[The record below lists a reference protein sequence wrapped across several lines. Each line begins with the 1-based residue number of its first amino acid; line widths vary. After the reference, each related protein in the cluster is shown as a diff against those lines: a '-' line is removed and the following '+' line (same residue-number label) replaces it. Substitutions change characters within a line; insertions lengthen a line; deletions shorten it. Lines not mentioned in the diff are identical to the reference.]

1 MPHALWP
8 NDQKMN
14 RIDLHTHSSYSDGSL
29 SPRQLVQLAKKRG
42 LRAIALTDH
51 DTVAGVEEA
60 LEAGKE
66 LGVEAV
72 PGVEISA
79 QYPPGTMHILGYYI
93 RASHRELQGA
103 LKKLQ
108 QARAA
113 RNPKIIERLQGLGL
127 KITTT
132 EVLDL
137 SGGQVGRPHIA
148 RALVNRGY
156 VSSIDEAFSRYLKKG
171 AIAYVEKFR
180 FPPEEA
186 IAIIRRAGGIAVLAH
201 PFTLGMAKPDE
212 LSQLVRGLGEMGLEG
227 IEVFYPGHTEEM
239 AVIYEDV
246 AKRLGLVCTG
256 GSDFHG
262 NFRDHSYLGNTT
274 LGKGL
279 DYGML
284 ESLRERL
291 KEREYRH
298 VQS

>member
-1 MPHALWP
+1 
-8 NDQKMN
+8 MN

-29 SPRQLVQLAKKRG
+29 SPRQLVQLAKKKR

-60 LEAGKE
+60 LEAGNE
-66 LGVEAV
+66 LGVEVV

-79 QYPPGTMHILGYYI
+79 QYPPGTMHILGYYLHT
-93 RASHRELQGA
+93 SHPELLGA

-113 RNPKIIERLQGLGL
+113 RNPKIIERLQALGL
-127 KITTT
+127 EITTT

-148 RALVNRGY
+148 KALVNKGY
-156 VSSIDEAFSRYLKKG
+156 VSTIDEAFSRYLKKG
-171 AIAYVEKFR
+171 AVAYVEKFR

-186 IAIIRRAGGIAVLAH
+186 IAMIRRAGGIAVLAH
-201 PFTLGMAKPDE
+201 PFTLGMDNPDE
-212 LSQLVRGLGEMGLEG
+212 LALLVRGLAGMGLEG

-239 AVIYEDV
+239 VVLYEDV

-262 NFRDHSYLGNTT
+262 NFRDHSHLGNNI
-274 LGKGL
+274 LGK
-279 DYGML
+279 DL
-284 ESLRERL
+284 EYKILQVLRERL
-291 KEREYRH
+291 QEREKVTCR
-298 VQS
+298 